1 MNESKITTR
10 YAKAIFQL
18 AQENNLLDRIKQDL
32 DLVTGVLK
40 IDEFQQ
46 LIKSPIIP
54 ESQKKVAFTQIFKGK
69 VHEYT
74 LDFLL
79 LVIENR
85 REAFLSLML
94 MDFYELYKKYLG
106 ITEVHLTTAV
116 DIDTELKKQFIDI
129 LKESLNS
136 KIDLYQKTDPQIIG
150 GFILRVED
158 KLLDMSISSQLKQI
172 KKELTK

>member
-18 AQENNLLDRIKQDL
+18 AQENNLLEVIKQDL
-32 DLVTGVLK
+32 DLVRQVLD
-40 IDEFQQ
+40 IDEFDQ

-54 ESQKKVAFTQIFKGK
+54 VSQKQAAFTDVFKGK

-79 LVIENR
+79 LVTENK
-85 REAFLSLML
+85 REAYLGLMI
-94 MDFYELYKKYLG
+94 MDFYELYKKALG

-116 DIDTELKKQFIDI
+116 DLDEEQKQQFIEILKKT
-129 LKESLNS
+129 LNT
-136 KIDLYQKTDPQIIG
+136 KIDLHQKTDPQIIG

-158 KLLDMSISSQLKQI
+158 KLLDMSVASQLKQI

>member
-18 AQENNLLDRIKQDL
+18 AQENNLLGRIKEDFDLIKQILDL
-32 DLVTGVLK
+32 D
-40 IDEFQQ
+40 EFED

-54 ESQKKVAFTQIFKGK
+54 VSQKQAAITDVFKAK

-79 LVIENR
+79 LVTENK
-85 REAFLSLML
+85 REAYLKLMI
-94 MDFYELYKKYLG
+94 MDFYQLYKKALG
-106 ITEVHLTTAV
+106 ITEVHLTTA
-116 DIDTELKKQFIDI
+116 IDLDKKQKQQFIDI
-129 LKESLNS
+129 LKKALNTQ
-136 KIDLYQKTDPQIIG
+136 IDLNQKTDPQIIG

-158 KLLDMSISSQLKQI
+158 KLLDMSVASQLKQI

>member
-10 YAKAIFQL
+10 YAKAIFEL
-18 AQENNLLDRIKQDL
+18 AQENNLLDRIKEDFDL
-32 DLVTGVLK
+32 IGQVLK
-40 IDEFQQ
+40 IEEFKQ
-46 LIKSPIIP
+46 LIKSPIIAV
-54 ESQKKVAFTQIFKGK
+54 SQKKAAFQDVFKGK

-79 LVIENR
+79 LVVENK
-85 REAFLSLML
+85 REAYLGLMIL
-94 MDFYELYKKYLG
+94 DFYDLYKKALG

-116 DIDTELKKQFIDI
+116 DLDDEQKQLFIDALKKT
-129 LKESLNS
+129 LNT
-136 KIDLYQKTDPQIIG
+136 KIDLHQKTDPQIIG

-158 KLLDMSISSQLKQI
+158 KLLDMSIASQLKQI